1 MRTENLRVW
10 DTFWQV
16 TNGLQS
22 HQYWINHQ
30 FTKSGIRNEERDE
43 GRERSMTPCTELKM
57 KETNRSPR
65 WRHPDSSWV
74 ICNKLFMKSV
84 ATLHNSIIIIHF
96 LPPWHSAVITC
107 CCRLPRVTEAW
118 PRPLTLFLVIN
129 EMLLLSRIIYWGQL
143 GRVWRAVN
151 PGDNGDNLTWKENIY
166 NTLSVQCVQAGQ
178 VTAIPRQ
185 SDPDGGKLQQP
196 LVISSRCNL

>member
-1 MRTENLRVW
+1 MKREMC
-10 DTFWQV
+10 
-16 TNGLQS
+16 GEGE
-22 HQYWINHQ
+22 IND
-30 FTKSGIRNEERDE
+30 SA
-43 GRERSMTPCTELKM
+43 CTELKM

-65 WRHPDSSWV
+65 WRRPDSSWV

-107 CCRLPRVTEAW
+107 CCWLLRLDLDLW
-118 PRPLTLFLVIN
+118 PCWVIN

-166 NTLSVQCVQAGQ
+166 NTLSVQCVQARTSHRYSSP
-178 VTAIPRQ
+178 VTSLWR
-185 SDPDGGKLQQP
+185 
-196 LVISSRCNL
+196 